1 MKLRSLLVV
10 AAIGALLVPT
20 AALAHRG
27 DPGKGRDRG
36 APGWTHGWGWDDDR
50 QTWTLGT
57 ELLLTGSGELRGHIV
72 APAPA
77 AGATAT
83 PLTVTVK
90 AIRGDVKVYGV
101 SADTTIA
108 CKGQGS
114 KETYTKRDGKVITI
128 CRGVGSATITG
139 SDFWFAAKAKVMQAT
154 IPAGA
159 TGELTSRGAF
169 FAGTTIPTDPADRDL

>member
-1 MKLRSLLVV
+1 MKLRTLLV
-10 AAIGALLVPT
+10 ASAIGALLVPT

-27 DPGKGRDRG
+27 DPGKGRDKG
-36 APGWTHGWGWDDDR
+36 APGWARGWHDDR

-57 ELLLTGSGELRGHIV
+57 ELLLTGTGELRGHIV
-72 APAPA
+72 APAAA

-90 AIRGDVKVYGV
+90 AIRGQVKVYGV
-101 SADTTIA
+101 SADTTVS

-114 KETYTKRDGKVITI
+114 KSTRTKRDGKVVTS

-139 SDFWFAAKAKVMQAT
+139 SDFWFAAKAKLMQAT
-154 IPAGA
+154 VPAGA
-159 TGELTSRGAF
+159 TGELVSRGAF
-169 FAGTTIPTDPADRDL
+169 FAGTTIPDDPADRDL